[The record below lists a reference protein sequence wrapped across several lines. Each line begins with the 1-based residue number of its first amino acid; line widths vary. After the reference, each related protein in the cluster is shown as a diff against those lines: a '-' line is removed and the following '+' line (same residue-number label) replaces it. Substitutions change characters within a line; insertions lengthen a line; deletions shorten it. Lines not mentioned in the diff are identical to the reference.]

1 MHFSGLD
8 DIQLILFLVSFSVFV
23 QKPVPIYLKLF
34 PVYLFFGLVVSVVVE
49 YLQFHGR
56 YNTGVANLWGIF
68 EFCFYFFVIRGII
81 VNVKIKRFILLVI
94 FLFPVFALINLYF
107 QKQAG
112 FNPVNFTVGSLIT
125 VSFCIYYFVELFQR
139 ADSQSLT
146 RLPAFWI
153 TTAILFT
160 VVLTFPFFS
169 FISFMTKMPELVY
182 KNIVAIFYVI
192 NILTSTLYSIGFL
205 CRIRIRKSIL

>member
-23 QKPVPIYLKLF
+23 QKPAPIYLKLF
-34 PVYLFFGLVVSVVVE
+34 PVYLFFGLVVSVVAE

-56 YNTGVANLWGIF
+56 YNTGVANIWGIF